1 MRWNLRRGREW
12 IVRETDKNGQIT
24 ATMFNCESDII
35 SPDQVDI
42 IPPGLSAI
50 VGFGGKISG
59 YVAIHLSPE
68 SACTLASN
76 LLGMNFVEMDDIVAD
91 AMGELVN
98 MLAGGLKKFACKNED
113 LFRISVPS
121 IVYGMD
127 YSTHAPKNAERLM
140 IGVQAGA
147 CTFSW
152 FLKYASRFL
161 GHPPTPFCKA
171 LLPVYA
177 GPAFTGR
184 MLRSKCVVCAKN
196 RVLAG
201 ILKMAGNDLV
211 AISRDLRSENFPAAG

>member
-1 MRWNLRRGREW
+1 MSAELAHKTITVEELEVCL
-12 IVRETDKNGQIT
+12 VRAMKEIT

-147 CTFSW
+147 CTF
-152 FLKYASRFL
+152 
-161 GHPPTPFCKA
+161 G
-171 LLPVYA
+171 VQ
-177 GPAFTGR
+177 
-184 MLRSKCVVCAKN
+184 
-196 RVLAG
+196 
-201 ILKMAGNDLV
+201 LV
-211 AISRDLRSENFPAAG
+211 FEVR

>member
-1 MRWNLRRGREW
+1 MSAELAHKTITVQELEVCL
-12 IVRETDKNGQIT
+12 VRAMKEIT

-147 CTFSW
+147 CTF
-152 FLKYASRFL
+152 
-161 GHPPTPFCKA
+161 G
-171 LLPVYA
+171 VQ
-177 GPAFTGR
+177 
-184 MLRSKCVVCAKN
+184 
-196 RVLAG
+196 
-201 ILKMAGNDLV
+201 LV
-211 AISRDLRSENFPAAG
+211 FEVR